1 MQPHS
6 TRVCLAP
13 CSTLFVRRVFIG
25 AASSGQSFLPS
36 PPIILLMDTW
46 APSSWGCYGGCH
58 NQVLDCVFWLTD
70 VFVRCLPRNGIGGLL
85 FSRCYELVL
94 RSVCPRGVC
103 ELWLLQVLGMVSL
116 AHCSSDPA
124 GCAGCSVGIFV
135 FLTPAEVKTLVTY
148 LLTIWANFLV
158 ICLFKIFPLGF
169 LSFSS

>member
-13 CSTLFVRRVFIG
+13 CSTLFVRRIFIG

-58 NQVLDCVFWLTD
+58 NQVFWLPD

-158 ICLFKIFPLGF
+158 IWLFKIFPLGF